1 MTRRIVLSIATSI
14 DGYIARTDGR
24 LDWLFTDH
32 DYGHR
37 VFYDSIDA
45 TLMGH
50 NTYRQLLTQGHF
62 PYAEK
67 RNYVF
72 AKGHAARLSNVT
84 IIKSN
89 AIEFIRQLKAQPGK
103 DIWLVGGC
111 QLNDLLLTHD
121 LIDKV
126 ILSIHPLILGQ
137 GIPLFSEGLNELKLA
152 LLNTQAWEN
161 GLVQLTLERNNGLVS
176 R

>member
-1 MTRRIVLSIATSI
+1 MRKIVLFIATSL
-14 DGYIARTDGR
+14 DGYIARPDGR
-24 LDWLFTDH
+24 VDWLFTGH
-32 DYGHR
+32 DYGYR
-37 VFYDSIDA
+37 AFYDTIDA

-50 NTYRQLLTQGHF
+50 NTYKQILGFGSF
-62 PYAEK
+62 PYPDK

-72 AKGHAARLSNVT
+72 TKGDAARLSNVT

-89 AIEFIRQLKAQPGK
+89 AVEFIRQLKAQPGK

-126 ILSIHPLILGQ
+126 ILSIHPIILGK
-137 GIPLFSEGLNELKLA
+137 GIPLFSEGLNELKLN
-152 LLNTQAWEN
+152 LINTQAWEN
-161 GLVQLTLERNNGLVS
+161 GLVQLTLERF
-176 R
+176 